1 MSMSEAA
8 TSPAVEAANETQA
21 RIHACIDQNKCFLVE
36 AGAGAGKTYSLVE
49 ALKYIT
55 LKRGDAFIRQGQQI
69 ACITYTNVATEEI
82 AARTDQHPA
91 IRAATIHAFCWSL
104 IQGFQS
110 KLRRLVETLPKWQ
123 EKLAEAGGK
132 VERRRISYDEA
143 GRRKVSEDSVALH
156 HDDVLV
162 LTIALLEEP
171 KFRRILTAQYPVI
184 FVDEYQDTNADVAA
198 ALQKHFLGTDSS
210 LLFGFFG
217 DSWQK
222 IYDGGCGSLN
232 HPDLE
237 VIGKG
242 ANFRS
247 APVIVN
253 CLNRMRPS
261 LEQKERDPSAP
272 GSVAIYHTN
281 EWQGARLT
289 GQHSKG
295 DLPPDA
301 SREYLKRLRSE
312 LEADGWDMNP
322 AKTKMLMLTHKVL
335 ATEQG
340 YRNLAG
346 VFKSNDAFVKK
357 ENVYI
362 AFFADVL
369 EPACRAYQ
377 QKRFGDMFKAL
388 NMRTPRIQTAS
399 EKAGWA
405 RDLDELL
412 ATRDTG
418 TIGDMVELLKRTKRP
433 RLSEAVEAKE
443 KALSNVDDGQ
453 AEADERLDV
462 LRNLKAINYSEVV
475 SLTDF
480 INESTPFS
488 TKHGVKGAEF
498 ENVLVIFS
506 RGWNMYDFNK
516 FLEQAQNPPT
526 EVQKLQSF
534 ERNRN
539 LFYVACSRPKT
550 RLAALFTHQLSP
562 EALETLSRWFGTQS
576 IHPLGPLS

>member
-1 MSMSEAA
+1 MSEAA
-8 TSPAVEAANETQA
+8 TSPAIAAANETQS
-21 RIHACIDQNKCFLVE
+21 RIHACIDQNKSFRVE

-55 LKRGDAFIRQGQQI
+55 LKRGDVFIRQGQQI

-82 AARTDQHPA
+82 ATRTDQHPA
-91 IRAATIHAFCWSL
+91 IKAATIHAFCWSL
-104 IQGFQS
+104 IQGFQAR
-110 KLRRLVETLPKWQ
+110 LRCLVEALPKWQ
-123 EKLAEAGGK
+123 EMLAEIGGK
-132 VERRRISYDEA
+132 VKGRGISYDEA
-143 GRRKVSEDSVALH
+143 GRRKISDTTLALH
-156 HDDVLV
+156 HDDILV
-162 LTIALLEEP
+162 LTVALLEEP
-171 KFRRILTAQYPVI
+171 KFRRIMTAQYPVI
-184 FVDEYQDTNADVAA
+184 FVDEYQDTDADVAA
-198 ALQKHFLGTDSS
+198 ALQKHFLGTDNP
-210 LLFGFFG
+210 LLLGFFG
-217 DSWQK
+217 DSWQQ
-222 IYDGGCGSLN
+222 IYGEGCGALE
-232 HPDLE
+232 HPCLE

-247 APVIVN
+247 APVIVES
-253 CLNRMRPS
+253 LNRMRPS
-261 LEQKERDPSAP
+261 LEQKVRDPGAD

-281 EWQGARLT
+281 EWLGARLT

-295 DLPPDA
+295 DLPPEA
-301 SREYLKRLRSE
+301 SREYSKRLRSK
-312 LEADGWDMNP
+312 LEDAGWDMAP

-340 YRNLAG
+340 YRNLAD
-346 VFKSNDAFVKK
+346 VFRANDAFVKK
-357 ENVYI
+357 QNVYI

-377 QKRFGDMFKAL
+377 QKRFGEMFKAL
-388 NMRTPRIQTAS
+388 NIRTPRMQTAS
-399 EKAGWA
+399 DKATWA

-412 ATRDTG
+412 ATRETG
-418 TIGDMVELLKRTKRP
+418 TIGDVVELLKRTKRP

-443 KALSNVDDGQ
+443 KALSDADEEQ
-453 AEADERLDV
+453 AEPDERLDV
-462 LRNLKAINYSEVV
+462 LRNLKAIKYSEVV

-480 INESTPFS
+480 INENTPFS

-506 RGWNMYDFNK
+506 RGWNMYDFNL

-526 EVQKLQSF
+526 DAKKLQSF

-539 LFYVACSRPKT
+539 LFYVACSRPKK

-562 EALETLSRWFGTQS
+562 QALDTLSRWFGAQS
-576 IHPLGPLS
+576 IHALEPIS